1 MPQFETP
8 RRRSQGNADQP
19 RVCGD
24 VDLGDVVSSR
34 LSKAGKLDGSS
45 GGLNEDGGA
54 RTELWCTLMSEA
66 QEEKA
71 EQPVR
76 WEETGTERRN
86 WLEAGVLTG
95 PSAAGQPRK
104 VKREWR

>member
-1 MPQFETP
+1 
-8 RRRSQGNADQP
+8 
-19 RVCGD
+19 
-24 VDLGDVVSSR
+24 
-34 LSKAGKLDGSS
+34 
-45 GGLNEDGGA
+45 
-54 RTELWCTLMSEA
+54 MSEA